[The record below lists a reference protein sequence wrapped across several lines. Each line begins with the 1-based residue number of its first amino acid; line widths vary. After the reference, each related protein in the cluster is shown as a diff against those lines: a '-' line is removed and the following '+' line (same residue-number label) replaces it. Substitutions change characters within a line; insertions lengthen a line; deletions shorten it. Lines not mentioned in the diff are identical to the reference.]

1 MDATLLLKRAWGGLL
16 VILLFLGSC
25 RQERVIFAVEPQIEV
40 VSFQPSLVQEFG
52 TLVLTIRY
60 KDGDGD
66 LGGQPN
72 NQPDLFLIDLRD
84 SSLFPQGY
92 DGIIRYNMPR
102 FYEGPLPQSIQGTIE
117 VSIPGIVR
125 LNPNAPQEVVQ
136 FRVYIVDRA
145 GHLSNEV
152 ITPFATIVP

>member
-1 MDATLLLKRAWGGLL
+1 MDATVILRRAWRGLL
-16 VILLFLGSC
+16 VILLFLGNC

-40 VSFQPSLVQEFG
+40 VSLQPSLVQEFG

-102 FYEGPLPQSIQGTIE
+102 FYEGPSASIYTRHHR
-117 VSIPGIVR
+117 S
-125 LNPNAPQEVVQ
+125 
-136 FRVYIVDRA
+136 
-145 GHLSNEV
+145 
-152 ITPFATIVP
+152 

>member
-1 MDATLLLKRAWGGLL
+1 
-16 VILLFLGSC
+16 V
-25 RQERVIFAVEPQIEV
+25 
-40 VSFQPSLVQEFG
+40 VQEYG
-52 TLVLTIRY
+52 TLVLTLRY

-66 LGGQPN
+66 LGGQPD

-84 SSLFPQGY
+84 STLFPAGY
-92 DGIIRYNMPR
+92 DGIIRYNMPK
-102 FYEGPLPQSIQGTIE
+102 FYEGPTPQSIQGTIE

-125 LNPNAPQEVVQ
+125 LNLNAPQEVVQ

-152 ITPFATIVP
+152 ITTPATIVP

>member
-1 MDATLLLKRAWGGLL
+1 MDATLLLKRACRG
-16 VILLFLGSC
+16 LLFLGLALGGC
-25 RQERVIFAVEPQIEV
+25 RQERVVFSVVPQIEL
-40 VSFQPSLVQEFG
+40 VSMQPLVVQEFG

-125 LNPNAPQEVVQ
+125 LNPNAPQEAVQ

-152 ITPFATIVP
+152 VTPPATIVP

>member
-1 MDATLLLKRAWGGLL
+1 
-16 VILLFLGSC
+16 V
-25 RQERVIFAVEPQIEV
+25 
-40 VSFQPSLVQEFG
+40 VQEYG
-52 TLVLTIRY
+52 TLVLTLRY

-84 SSLFPQGY
+84 STLFPAGY
-92 DGIIRYNMPR
+92 DGIIRYNMPK
-102 FYEGPLPQSIQGTIE
+102 FYEGPTPQSIQGTIE
-117 VSIPGIVR
+117 VSIPGIIR
-125 LNPNAPQEVVQ
+125 LNSNVPQEIVQ

-152 ITPFATIVP
+152 ITTPATIVP

>member
-1 MDATLLLKRAWGGLL
+1 MAATSFLKGLLLSL
-16 VILLFLGSC
+16 VLLFLLSC
-25 RQERVIFAVEPQIEV
+25 RRENVVFAVEPQIEFE
-40 VSFQPSLVQEFG
+40 SLQPAVVQEFG
-52 TLVLTIRY
+52 TLVLTLRY
-60 KDGDGD
+60 RDGDGD

-84 SSLFPQGY
+84 STLFPAGY
-92 DGIIRYNMPR
+92 DGIIRYNMPK
-102 FYEGPLPQSIQGTIE
+102 FYEKPTPQSIQGTIE
-117 VSIPGIVR
+117 VSIPGIIR

-152 ITPFATIVP
+152 ITTPATIVP

>member
-1 MDATLLLKRAWGGLL
+1 MAATHLLKGFLPGFS
-16 VILLFLGSC
+16 LLFLLSC
-25 RQERVIFAVEPQIEV
+25 RRENVVFAVEPQIEF
-40 VSFQPSLVQEFG
+40 VSLQPAVVQEFG
-52 TLVLTIRY
+52 TIVLTLRY

-84 SSLFPQGY
+84 STLFPAGY
-92 DGIIRYNMPR
+92 DGIIRYNMPK

-125 LNPNAPQEVVQ
+125 LNPNAAQEQAQ
-136 FRVYIVDRA
+136 FQVYILDRA
-145 GHLSNEV
+145 GHRSND
-152 ITPFATIVP
+152 ITTTIVTIVP

>member
-1 MDATLLLKRAWGGLL
+1 MAATSFLKGLLLSL
-16 VILLFLGSC
+16 VLLFLLSC
-25 RQERVIFAVEPQIEV
+25 RRENVVFAVEPQIEFE
-40 VSFQPSLVQEFG
+40 SLQPAVVQEYG
-52 TLVLTIRY
+52 TLVLILRY

-66 LGGQPN
+66 LGGQPD

-84 SSLFPQGY
+84 STLFPAGY
-92 DGIIRYNMPR
+92 DGIIRYNMPK
-102 FYEGPLPQSIQGTIE
+102 FYEGPTPQSIQGTIE
-117 VSIPGIVR
+117 VSIPGIIR

-152 ITPFATIVP
+152 ITTPATIVP

>member
-1 MDATLLLKRAWGGLL
+1 MAATPLLKGLL
-16 VILLFLGSC
+16 PSLGVFFLLSC
-25 RQERVIFAVEPQIEV
+25 RRENVVFAIEPQIEF
-40 VSFQPSLVQEFG
+40 VSLQPAVVQEFG
-52 TLVLTIRY
+52 TIVLTLRY

-84 SSLFPQGY
+84 SVLFPAGY
-92 DGIIRYNMPR
+92 DGVIRYNMPK

-125 LNPNAPQEVVQ
+125 LNSNAPQEEVR
-136 FRVYIVDRA
+136 FRVYILDRA
-145 GHLSNEV
+145 GHRSNEI
-152 ITPFATIVP
+152 ITTIATVVP

>member
-1 MDATLLLKRAWGGLL
+1 MAATSLLKGVLL
-16 VILLFLGSC
+16 SLFLLFLLSC
-25 RQERVIFAVEPQIEV
+25 RRENVVFAVEPQIEFESLQPV
-40 VSFQPSLVQEFG
+40 VVQEFG
-52 TLVLTIRY
+52 TLVLTLRY
-60 KDGDGD
+60 RDGDGD

-84 SSLFPQGY
+84 STLFPAGY
-92 DGIIRYNMPR
+92 DGIIRYNMPK
-102 FYEGPLPQSIQGTIE
+102 FYEKPTPQSIQGTIE
-117 VSIPGIVR
+117 VSIPGIIR

-152 ITPFATIVP
+152 ITTPATIVP

>member
-1 MDATLLLKRAWGGLL
+1 MAATSFLKGLLLSL
-16 VILLFLGSC
+16 VLLFLLSC
-25 RQERVIFAVEPQIEV
+25 RRENIVFAVEPQIEFE
-40 VSFQPSLVQEFG
+40 SLQPAVVQEFG
-52 TLVLTIRY
+52 TLVLTLRY

-66 LGGQPN
+66 LGGQPD

-84 SSLFPQGY
+84 STLFPAGY
-92 DGIIRYNMPR
+92 DGIIRYNMPK
-102 FYEGPLPQSIQGTIE
+102 FYERPTPQSIQGTIE
-117 VSIPGIVR
+117 VSIPGIIR

-152 ITPFATIVP
+152 ITTPATIIP

>member
-1 MDATLLLKRAWGGLL
+1 MAATSFLKGLLLSL
-16 VILLFLGSC
+16 VLLFLLSC
-25 RQERVIFAVEPQIEV
+25 RQENVVFAVEPQIEFE
-40 VSFQPSLVQEFG
+40 SLQPAVVQEYG
-52 TLVLTIRY
+52 TLVLTLRY

-72 NQPDLFLIDLRD
+72 NQPDLLLIDLRD
-84 SSLFPQGY
+84 STLFPAGY
-92 DGIIRYNMPR
+92 DGIIRYNMPK
-102 FYEGPLPQSIQGTIE
+102 FYEGPTAQSIQGTIE
-117 VSIPGIVR
+117 VSIPGIIR

-152 ITPFATIVP
+152 ITTPATIIP

>member
-1 MDATLLLKRAWGGLL
+1 MAATSFLKGLLLSL
-16 VILLFLGSC
+16 VLLFLLSC
-25 RQERVIFAVEPQIEV
+25 RRENVVFAVEPQIEFE
-40 VSFQPSLVQEFG
+40 SLQPAVVQEFG
-52 TLVLTIRY
+52 TLVLTLRY

-84 SSLFPQGY
+84 STLFPAGY
-92 DGIIRYNMPR
+92 DGIIRYNMPK
-102 FYEGPLPQSIQGTIE
+102 FYERPTPQSIQGTIE
-117 VSIPGIVR
+117 VSIPGIIR

-152 ITPFATIVP
+152 ITTPATIIP

>member
-1 MDATLLLKRAWGGLL
+1 MAATSFLKGLLLSL
-16 VILLFLGSC
+16 VLLFLLSC
-25 RQERVIFAVEPQIEV
+25 RRENVVFAVEPQIEFE
-40 VSFQPSLVQEFG
+40 SLQPAVVQEYG
-52 TLVLTIRY
+52 TLVLTLRY

-66 LGGQPN
+66 LGGQPD

-84 SSLFPQGY
+84 STLFPAGY
-92 DGIIRYNMPR
+92 DGIIRYNMPK
-102 FYEGPLPQSIQGTIE
+102 FYEGPTPQSIQGTIE

-125 LNPNAPQEVVQ
+125 LNLNAPQEVVQ

-152 ITPFATIVP
+152 ITTPATIVP

>member
-1 MDATLLLKRAWGGLL
+1 MDAARLLKGLL
-16 VILLFLGSC
+16 PGFGVLFLLSC
-25 RQERVIFAVEPQIEV
+25 RRENVVFAVEPQIEF
-40 VSFQPSLVQEFG
+40 VSLQPAVVQEFG
-52 TLVLTIRY
+52 ALVLTLRY

-84 SSLFPQGY
+84 STLFPAGY

-125 LNPNAPQEVVQ
+125 LNPNAAREQAQ
-136 FRVYIVDRA
+136 FQVYILDRA
-145 GHLSNEV
+145 GHRSNDV
-152 ITPFATIVP
+152 TTTIATIVP

>member
-1 MDATLLLKRAWGGLL
+1 MATTLLLKGLL
-16 VILLFLGSC
+16 PSFGVLFLLSC
-25 RQERVIFAVEPQIEV
+25 RRENVVFAVEPQIEF
-40 VSFQPSLVQEFG
+40 VSLQPAVVQEFG
-52 TLVLTIRY
+52 TLVLTLRY

-84 SSLFPQGY
+84 STLFPAGY

-102 FYEGPLPQSIQGTIE
+102 FYEGPLPQSIQGMIE

-125 LNPNAPQEVVQ
+125 LNPNAAQEQVQ
-136 FRVYIVDRA
+136 FQVYILDRA
-145 GHLSNEV
+145 GHRSNDATTT
-152 ITPFATIVP
+152 IATIVP

>member
-1 MDATLLLKRAWGGLL
+1 MAATSLLKGVLL
-16 VILLFLGSC
+16 SLFLLFLLSC
-25 RQERVIFAVEPQIEV
+25 RRENVVFAVEPQIEFE
-40 VSFQPSLVQEFG
+40 SLQPAVVQEFG
-52 TLVLTIRY
+52 TLVLTLRY
-60 KDGDGD
+60 RDGDGD

-84 SSLFPQGY
+84 STLFPAGY
-92 DGIIRYNMPR
+92 DGIIRYNMPK
-102 FYEGPLPQSIQGTIE
+102 FYEKPTPQSIQGTIE
-117 VSIPGIVR
+117 VSIPGIIR

-152 ITPFATIVP
+152 ITTPATIVP

>member
-1 MDATLLLKRAWGGLL
+1 
-16 VILLFLGSC
+16 V
-25 RQERVIFAVEPQIEV
+25 
-40 VSFQPSLVQEFG
+40 VQEFG
-52 TLVLTIRY
+52 TLVLTLRY
-60 KDGDGD
+60 RDGDGD

-84 SSLFPQGY
+84 STLFPAGY
-92 DGIIRYNMPR
+92 DGIIRYNMPK
-102 FYEGPLPQSIQGTIE
+102 FYEKPTPQSIQGTIE
-117 VSIPGIVR
+117 VSIPGIIR

-152 ITPFATIVP
+152 ITTPATIVP